1 MSGNAENLLTEN
13 KMTRLMTTTAI
24 ALMIGSSAFAEAHAD
39 MEKFEASD
47 LMGARV
53 YTGDPDGMVGEWED
67 IGEIEDLLVTMSG
80 DVPSA
85 IVGVGGF
92 LGMGEKDVT
101 LPLDRIKVV
110 TDEDGDRFFVVEA
123 SQDELKNAE
132 AYVPMDEKRE
142 MVEEA
147 EEEKA
152 EVAEEAEEVNDD
164 VTRKTAMAPVIDRDG
179 YTQVEDREALNT
191 EDLTGARVYDINDED
206 IGEINE
212 LLVTDSGKLGDA
224 IIDVGG
230 FLGMGEKQVALPFD
244 SLQLM
249 REDGGDDVRV
259 YVDQSQASLE
269 AMPEYED

>member
-1 MSGNAENLLTEN
+1 
-13 KMTRLMTTTAI
+13 MTRLMTTTAI

>member
-1 MSGNAENLLTEN
+1 
-13 KMTRLMTTTAI
+13 
-24 ALMIGSSAFAEAHAD
+24 
-39 MEKFEASD
+39 
-47 LMGARV
+47 
-53 YTGDPDGMVGEWED
+53 
-67 IGEIEDLLVTMSG
+67 
-80 DVPSA
+80 
-85 IVGVGGF
+85 
-92 LGMGEKDVT
+92 
-101 LPLDRIKVV
+101 
-110 TDEDGDRFFVVEA
+110 
-123 SQDELKNAE
+123 
-132 AYVPMDEKRE
+132 
-142 MVEEA
+142 
-147 EEEKA
+147 
-152 EVAEEAEEVNDD
+152 
-164 VTRKTAMAPVIDRDG
+164 MAPVIDRDG